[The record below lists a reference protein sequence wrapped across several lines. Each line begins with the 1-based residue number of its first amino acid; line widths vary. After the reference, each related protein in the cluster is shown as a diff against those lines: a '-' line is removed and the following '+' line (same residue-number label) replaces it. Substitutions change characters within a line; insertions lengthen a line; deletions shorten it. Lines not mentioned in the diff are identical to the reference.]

1 MNWNRIILFSIITIA
16 LSSCKNETQTA
27 QNQEEVTATN
37 VVWHK
42 EQHRPQF
49 HFSPKEKWMNDPN
62 GMVYYDGE
70 YHLFYQYHPEST
82 VWGPMHWGHAIS
94 KDLVHWEHLPIALEP
109 DELGHIFSGSAV
121 VDWNNT
127 TGFGTK
133 ENPPLVAM
141 FTYHN
146 MEGEK
151 EGKHNFQTQA
161 LAYSTDKG
169 RTWTK
174 YEGNPVIPNTENIHD
189 FRDPKVFWYERT
201 KKWVMVLAAFDKIK
215 IYTSDDLKSWTFA
228 SDFGEGHGSQARPW
242 ECPDLFPLKDAN
254 GVSKWVLL
262 VSIGDRTELTA
273 PNGGTGTQYF
283 IGHFDGKTFVNENP
297 KETTLWLDYGTDN
310 YAGVTW
316 SDIPEEDGR
325 RLFIGW
331 MSNWKYAQ
339 VVPTENWRSAMTLPR
354 KLELAKIGQDYRLV
368 INPIKELT
376 KLRGKS
382 VNLGA
387 GELGATQY
395 IDMEFNPTL
404 SEAILEFDHTK
415 ATHPFGIMLKNS
427 KGENLQITFDK
438 KYNGF
443 MVDRTGSGKGDFY
456 PQFRQLHAAQ
466 RSYESNS
473 VKMHLFFDKSSVEL
487 FADDGQINM
496 TEIFFPNEDFT
507 EMYLYIENGTVDF
520 KGGQVYEL
528 KSIWE

>member
-1 MNWNRIILFSIITIA
+1 MNLHRILIIAIIFTIFI
-16 LSSCKNETQTA
+16 SCKNEPQTTE
-27 QNQEEVTATN
+27 NQEEVTTSN
-37 VVWHK
+37 VVWH
-42 EQHRPQF
+42 EEEHRPQF
-49 HFSPKEKWMNDPN
+49 HFSPKENWMNDPN
-62 GMVYYDGE
+62 GMVYYEGE

-82 VWGPMHWGHAIS
+82 IWGPMHWGHAIS
-94 KDLVHWEHLPIALEP
+94 TDLVHWEHLPIALEP
-109 DELGHIFSGSAV
+109 DELGYIFSGSAV

-133 ENPPLVAM
+133 EKPPLVAI

-146 MEGEK
+146 MKGEK
-151 EGKHNFQTQA
+151 NGEHNFQTQG

-189 FRDPKVFWYERT
+189 FRDPKVFWHQDSE
-201 KKWVMVLAAFDKIK
+201 KWVMALAAFDKIK

-242 ECPDLFPLKDAN
+242 ECPDLFQLTYEN

-283 IGHFDGKTFVNENP
+283 IGSFDGKTFVNENP

-316 SDIPEEDGR
+316 SDVPEEDGR

-339 VVPTENWRSAMTLPR
+339 IVPTKNWRSAMTLPR
-354 KLELAKIGQDYRLV
+354 QLALGKTDQGYRLV

-376 KLRGKS
+376 KLRGKNVS
-382 VNLGA
+382 LGA
-387 GELGATQY
+387 GELGATQV
-395 IDMEFNPTL
+395 IDMEFKPTL
-404 SEAILEFDHTK
+404 SEVIVEFDPTK
-415 ATHPFGIMLKNS
+415 ATHPFGIELRNGR
-427 KGENLQITFDK
+427 GEYIRVTFDK
-438 KYNGF
+438 KFNGF
-443 MVDRTGSGKGDFY
+443 FVDRTGSGKGDFY
-456 PQFRQLHAAQ
+456 PAFRTTHAAQ
-466 RSYESNS
+466 RSYNS
-473 VKMHLFFDKSSVEL
+473 DNVKMHLFFDKSSVEL
-487 FADDGQINM
+487 FADDGQISM
-496 TEIFFPNEDFT
+496 TETFFPNEDFT
-507 EMYLYIENGTVDF
+507 EMALHIENGVVDF
-520 KGGQVYEL
+520 KGGQVHEL
-528 KSIWE
+528 KSIWN